1 MYRIFTTLLVTLL
14 ISTVQAQSL
23 QVTLSDYDL
32 HLPSAMVNS
41 DGVSVSDNGTVIQ
54 TGSYSLPSEPDPSI
68 KAYALNSGAVILR
81 ENIANFLF
89 YDSFGNIQRSISNS
103 TQSEGGEAISELSVD
118 PAGKTVIL
126 FNPKIVSGGNTGSRA
141 KLVTGA
147 SNPVDIFYSRDRA
160 LRTVEVSSNG
170 ELIALATMKDGT
182 DDEVTILDRFGN
194 NLGTISFDQD
204 VKGASFSENGLY
216 ITIYS
221 GGRAAAFEIRNRER
235 VGSTSFR
242 NTSLIY
248 ANYSPEDN
256 TIVALTGAGS
266 EEYTELEAHAVNV
279 EARKIARTDV
289 SGSVSAIHQP
299 SLKRTANGRYTIT
312 GFDRTLSFRAS
323 F

>member
-32 HLPSAMVNS
+32 RLPSAMVNS

-141 KLVTGA
+141 KLVTEA

-170 ELIALATMKDGT
+170 ELIALATMKDGA

-256 TIVALTGAGS
+256 TIVAFTGAGS

-299 SLKRTANGRYTIT
+299 SLKRTANGQYTIT